1 MNHAAWVGLGSNL
14 DGPGA
19 QVRTALDELG
29 ALPETRLE
37 AASPLFFSAPQ
48 GGPPQP
54 VYVNAVARLRT
65 ALSPGALL
73 EALLAIEARHGRR
86 RTERNGPRTLDLDL
100 LLYDAER
107 IDTPALT
114 LPHPRMHVRR
124 FVLEP
129 LLAID
134 PQAEIPGLGPVARI
148 AGACED
154 PPLTRVA

>member
-1 MNHAAWVGLGSNL
+1 MTHTAWVGLGSNL
-14 DGPGA
+14 DGPDGH
-19 QVRTALDELG
+19 VRTALDELA

-37 AASPLFFSAPQ
+37 AASPLFHSAPQ

-54 VYVNAVARLRT
+54 AYVNAVARLRT
-65 ALSPGALL
+65 TLTPNALL
-73 EALLAIEARHGRR
+73 EALFSIETRHGRR
-86 RTERNGPRTLDLDL
+86 RAERNGPRTLDLDL

-107 IDTPALT
+107 IDTPTLT
-114 LPHPRMHVRR
+114 LPHPRMHARR

-134 PQAEIPGLGPVARI
+134 PEAEIPGLGPVARI
-148 AGACED
+148 ANACED

>member
-14 DGPGA
+14 DGPGD
-19 QVRTALDELG
+19 QVRTALDELA

-37 AASPLFFSAPQ
+37 AASPLFHSAPQ

-86 RTERNGPRTLDLDL
+86 RSARNGPRTLDLDL

-114 LPHPRMHVRR
+114 LPHPRMHARR

-134 PQAEIPGLGPVARI
+134 PDAEIPGLGPVARI
-148 AGACED
+148 VGACED